1 MITFTIDYIPDFE
14 TRQPVFKLLRNS
26 RCLIDEFWIEIK
38 KDQNLTGQGR
48 AIWKIIEDA
57 ANGKRLPKTRYRK
70 LNLKHNA
77 FEAKCKQLRIYLIH
91 ENKTGQIIILGG
103 KKTTQVKDL
112 KKLRKILDE
121 YVHMKLYNQ

>member
-1 MITFTIDYIPDFE
+1 MITFAIEFIPEFE
-14 TRQPVFKLLRNS
+14 TRQPVFKLLRNG

-38 KDQNLTGQGR
+38 KDQNLSGQGR

-57 ANGKRLPKTRYRK
+57 ANGRRLPKARYRK

-77 FEAKCKQLRIYLIH
+77 FEAKNKQLRIYLIH
-91 ENKTGQIIILGG
+91 EKKTGLIIVLGG

-112 KKLRKILDE
+112 KKLIKILDE
-121 YVHMKLYNQ
+121 YALMKLYNP